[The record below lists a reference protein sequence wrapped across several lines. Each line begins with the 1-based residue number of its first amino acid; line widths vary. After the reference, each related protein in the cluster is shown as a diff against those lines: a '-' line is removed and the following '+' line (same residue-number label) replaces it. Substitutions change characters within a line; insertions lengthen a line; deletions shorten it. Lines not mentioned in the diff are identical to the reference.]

1 MVLTEFDFPFDP
13 TLIADRPVEPRD
25 QARLLVMPRHAG
37 PCSHHRIAE
46 LPALLRPGD
55 LLVVNDTK
63 VMAVRMTGRK
73 RPGGGRVQLVL
84 VREISADT
92 WEVLLKG
99 QVGPG
104 QVIDLGCCA
113 QATVLD
119 RGPSRTTLRIAGAYP
134 VSELIREIG
143 QMPLPPYIKRV
154 PTAADRVW
162 YQTVFARAEGS
173 IAAPTAG
180 LHFTE
185 GLLAALRE
193 RAVGIATIT
202 LHVGPGTFRPVRTE
216 RIQDHVMG
224 SEWMEV
230 SEETAEAIR
239 CAKVNG
245 GRVIA
250 VGTTVVR
257 ALEAVADTEGLV
269 RPIKSETELFIM
281 PGYRFRVV
289 NAMITNFHLPRT
301 TLLMLAAAFAGT
313 ERLREAYR
321 EAIRARYRFY
331 SYGDAML
338 II

>member
-1 MVLTEFDFPFDP
+1 
-13 TLIADRPVEPRD
+13 
-25 QARLLVMPRHAG
+25 
-37 PCSHHRIAE
+37 
-46 LPALLRPGD
+46 
-55 LLVVNDTK
+55 
-63 VMAVRMTGRK
+63 
-73 RPGGGRVQLVL
+73 
-84 VREISADT
+84 
-92 WEVLLKG
+92 
-99 QVGPG
+99 
-104 QVIDLGCCA
+104 
-113 QATVLD
+113 
-119 RGPSRTTLRIAGAYP
+119 
-134 VSELIREIG
+134 
-143 QMPLPPYIKRV
+143 
-154 PTAADRVW
+154 
-162 YQTVFARAEGS
+162 
-173 IAAPTAG
+173 
-180 LHFTE
+180 
-185 GLLAALRE
+185 LRE